1 MSIVDELVREESN
14 RNGSLYI
21 RSLLTNSRFLRA
33 AAGLSIEVPWADQ
46 IVSQLRDKAM
56 NFKKVLE
63 MTGINAFDFW
73 RVYASYIRFHTKTPY
88 NLKLHLLQLETTIFL
103 EYCWIGACD
112 SVRFIK
118 SKAAQSLIDYKRR
131 SRSDVSDDPAAEKEN
146 CREELF
152 ETGNDLTNLSL
163 SEEVAGPEQKFFIK
177 LLEIIAERIHNLC
190 SLLKLSEKQKEFV
203 WIIMKHV
210 ICEHIDLLRD
220 RHLDLMIICAIYIM
234 KKKSDSTDRAEQ
246 DRRGFEHGKTVRESY
261 FNDIFKA

>member
-1 MSIVDELVREESN
+1 M
-14 RNGSLYI
+14 
-21 RSLLTNSRFLRA
+21 
-33 AAGLSIEVPWADQ
+33 
-46 IVSQLRDKAM
+46 AM
-56 NFKKVLE
+56 NFKKVME
-63 MTGINAFDFW
+63 MTSINAFDFW

-103 EYCWIGACD
+103 EYCWLGTCD

-131 SRSDVSDDPAAEKEN
+131 SRSDVSDDPAVEKEN
-146 CREELF
+146 CREESF
-152 ETGNDLTNLSL
+152 ETDNDLTNLSL
-163 SEEVAGPEQKFFIK
+163 SEEVAEPEQKFFIK

-210 ICEHIDLLRD
+210 ICEHVDLLQD
-220 RHLDLMIICAIYIM
+220 RHLDLMIICSIYIM
-234 KKKSDSTDRAEQ
+234 KKKSDTTDRSEQ
-246 DRRGFEHGKTVRESY
+246 DRRSFEHGKTVRESY